1 MSTIELERRPAAAAG
16 TASQPQAAAAPTPGQ
31 ALLRALKDTTRADR
45 APALVLPVVG
55 DGSVRALLR
64 PIATLPGQTDPT
76 DVRLL
81 SEWRNRHVTRFLTEF
96 EAHDAR
102 TRQWLEGP
110 IHAHGGKIL
119 FMLDTPDG
127 VRLGHL
133 GLGFIDWRRGYGEAD
148 AIVSGGASPPGLM
161 QLALRTLLAWAH
173 GQLGLSELAVRVR
186 SDNPA
191 CEFYRKVGFVEFQ
204 RVPLGVRIE
213 PGLTEWF
220 EDPALPAGREPS
232 LVHMRYQAPA
242 ALPD

>member
-1 MSTIELERRPAAAAG
+1 MSVELDCARPAAG
-16 TASQPQAAAAPTPGQ
+16 CASQPQAAALPTPGQ
-31 ALLRALKDTTRADR
+31 ALLRAIKDTTRAGR
-45 APALVLPVVG
+45 APALVLPVAEG
-55 DGSVRALLR
+55 GAVRALLR
-64 PIATLPGQTDPT
+64 PIASLPGHTDPT

-81 SEWRNRHVTRFLTEF
+81 GEWRNRHVSRFLTEF
-96 EAHDAR
+96 DAHDAR

-110 IHAHGGKIL
+110 IHANGGKIL
-119 FMLDTPDG
+119 FMLDAPDG

-161 QLALRTLLAWAH
+161 KLALRTLLAWARS
-173 GQLGLSELAVRVR
+173 QLGLTELAVRVR

-204 RVPLGVRIE
+204 RVPLGVRVE

-220 EDPALPAGREPS
+220 EDATLSATSEPS
-232 LVHMRYQAPA
+232 LVHMRYQAA
-242 ALPD
+242 